1 MKRYILV
8 PLDRRRSAKGSAV
21 IGVLA
26 AVVLAVVAG
35 GIGIWIGSQGLLS
48 PEPGGVV
55 LASASSQDGAA
66 EEAQPAHQHEQACEG
81 LDVQKQELGAHI
93 DVVSGQVGV
102 MQAEILRLNALGE
115 RLVQMAGLD
124 EEEFDFHNPP
134 PQGGPDTEAFDRPAA
149 IDALAEELAQVLSEL
164 DDRERKL
171 TLLEELI
178 MKRHLGDPE
187 EQSALSG
194 WPILSG
200 YITST
205 FGFRKDPYRGRS
217 AFHKGVD
224 FAGARGSPVVA
235 VADGVV
241 TFSGKQSGYGN
252 LVEIRHKDGLV
263 TRYGHC
269 QKLLVSE
276 GATIGRGQTIATL
289 GSTGRSTGPHVHFEV
304 LVDGKQVNPLTYI
317 EQTNFAADTRLSQGR
332 ADG

>member
-8 PLDRRRSAKGSAV
+8 PLDRRRSARGNALV
-21 IGVLA
+21 GVLA

-35 GIGIWIGSQGLLS
+35 GIGVWLGSQGLVRIELGGIALAATAIQAGAQG
-48 PEPGGVV
+48 PED
-55 LASASSQDGAA
+55 AR
-66 EEAQPAHQHEQACEG
+66 AQEACEG
-81 LDVQKQELGAHI
+81 EDGHDEALGAHI
-93 DVVSGQVGV
+93 DAVSGQVGA

-115 RLVQMAGLD
+115 RLVHMAGLD
-124 EEEFDFHNPP
+124 EEEFDFRRPP
-134 PQGGPDTEAFDRPAA
+134 PQGGPDTEFADRPAA

-178 MKRHLGDPE
+178 MKRHLGEPG
-187 EQSALSG
+187 EQTALSG
-194 WPILSG
+194 WPVHSG

-217 AFHKGVD
+217 AFHKGID
-224 FAGARGSPVVA
+224 FAGALGSPVLA
-235 VADGVV
+235 VAEGVV
-241 TFSGKQSGYGN
+241 TFSGRQSGYGN
-252 LVEIRHKDGLV
+252 MVEIRHKDGLI

-269 QKLLVSE
+269 QKLLVGE
-276 GATIGRGQTIATL
+276 GAAVARGQTIATL

-304 LVDGKQVNPLTYI
+304 LVDGKQVNPMPYLD
-317 EQTNFAADTRLSQGR
+317 QTNLAVDTRASEGR

>member
-8 PLDRRRSAKGSAV
+8 PLDRRRSARGSALV
-21 IGVLA
+21 GILA

-35 GIGIWIGSQGLLS
+35 GIGVWLGSQGLVR
-48 PEPGGVV
+48 PELGGMA
-55 LASASSQDGAA
+55 LASSVTKDGAGPEA
-66 EEAQPAHQHEQACEG
+66 RTEAQAQPACEG
-81 LDVQKQELGAHI
+81 LDAQEQEFGVHI
-93 DVVSGQVGV
+93 DAVSGQVGA

-115 RLVQMAGLD
+115 RLVKMAGLD

-134 PQGGPDTEAFDRPAA
+134 PQGGPDTESFDRPAA

-178 MKRHLGDPE
+178 MKRHLGDPG

-194 WPILSG
+194 WPVRSG

-252 LVEIRHKDGLV
+252 MVEIHHKDGLV

-276 GATIGRGQTIATL
+276 GATIDRGQTIATL

-304 LVDGKQVNPLTYI
+304 LVGGRQVNPLTYI
-317 EQTNFAADTRLSQGR
+317 DQTNLAADTGPSQGR